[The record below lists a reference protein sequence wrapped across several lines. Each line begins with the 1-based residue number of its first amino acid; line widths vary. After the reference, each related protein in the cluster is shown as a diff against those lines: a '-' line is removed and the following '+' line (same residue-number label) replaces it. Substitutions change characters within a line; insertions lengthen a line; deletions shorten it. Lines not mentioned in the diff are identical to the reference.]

1 MKDYYQI
8 LGVNKNATQDEIKK
22 AYRKLSKQYHP
33 DVNPEGEDKFK
44 EVVEAYDTL
53 SDENKRK
60 QYDNPNPF
68 GGGNPF
74 DMFNEM
80 MNQKRQRSK
89 PKVKDK
95 ILKVTLSPEESYH
108 GVEKEVTYKSKH
120 SCEMCDGTGGDK
132 NMCTTCSGHG
142 VLQQRVGTGFFT
154 QIVETQCP
162 TCRGKGSIVVNPC
175 YNCNGEGS
183 IDKFNTVRINIPK
196 GVDSGDFLRVGGK
209 GDFINGMQ
217 GDLLIQINMTKNKY
231 EKVGNDLVL
240 KLELSPIDMIL
251 NKVIT
256 INHPD
261 GDLQINL
268 PNHVNTDKPL
278 RLKSKGFVTSLGI
291 GDFYVKINVVNK
303 DLTTEDKDKL
313 KVLLEQT
320 H

>member
-108 GVEKEVTYKSKH
+108 GVEKEV
-120 SCEMCDGTGGDK
+120 
-132 NMCTTCSGHG
+132 
-142 VLQQRVGTGFFT
+142 
-154 QIVETQCP
+154 
-162 TCRGKGSIVVNPC
+162 
-175 YNCNGEGS
+175 
-183 IDKFNTVRINIPK
+183 
-196 GVDSGDFLRVGGK
+196 
-209 GDFINGMQ
+209 
-217 GDLLIQINMTKNKY
+217 
-231 EKVGNDLVL
+231 
-240 KLELSPIDMIL
+240 
-251 NKVIT
+251 
-256 INHPD
+256 
-261 GDLQINL
+261 
-268 PNHVNTDKPL
+268 
-278 RLKSKGFVTSLGI
+278 
-291 GDFYVKINVVNK
+291 
-303 DLTTEDKDKL
+303 
-313 KVLLEQT
+313 
-320 H
+320 